1 MPSFCSPALAQAHP
15 TLAQETADF
24 YHQTE
29 GTYGTSLGC
38 LVSGEPLWETT
49 LHVCCHN
56 LLLEKLSV
64 VYEALLKG
72 DPEAGP
78 QFPPDCILSTFDLC

>member
-1 MPSFCSPALAQAHP
+1 MGPALGA
-15 TLAQETADF
+15 E
-24 YHQTE
+24 
-29 GTYGTSLGC
+29 
-38 LVSGEPLWETT
+38 SGEPLWEMI

-78 QFPPDCILSTFDLC
+78 QFPPGCILSTFDLC